1 MNEDHHEQFYAGD
14 EFHWGKEPNEF
25 VRSVLEFI
33 PEGEPLRAIGIGAGE
48 GRDTVF
54 FAERGFD
61 VLAVD
66 TAANGL
72 DKAIRLAR
80 ERGVEIGVR
89 EGDVNS
95 LELEDSFDLV
105 YSAGTIQY
113 LRPENREKQFAH
125 FQKRTNPGG
134 LHALLT
140 FVDDPDIPPAPDW
153 GENEFLYAPS
163 ELRKYYAGWRCLHFR
178 AFVFDDDSGGEPHK
192 HAVEEYVFE
201 KP

>member
-1 MNEDHHEQFYAGD
+1 MNEDHHQTLYETNEFY
-14 EFHWGKEPNEF
+14 WGKEPNDF
-25 VRSVLEFI
+25 ARRALDFI
-33 PEGEPLRAIGIGAGE
+33 PEGEPLRVIDIGAGE
-48 GRDTVF
+48 GRDSVF

-66 TAANGL
+66 AAPNGL
-72 DKAIRLAR
+72 EKATRLAK
-80 ERGVEIGVR
+80 ERGVEVEVR

-95 LELEDSFDLV
+95 LEPEGSFALV

-125 FQKRTNPGG
+125 FRERTAPGG
-134 LHALLT
+134 FHALLT
-140 FVDDPDIPPAPDW
+140 FVEDPEIPPAPDW
-153 GENEFLYAPS
+153 SENEFLYAPG
-163 ELRKYYAGWRCLHFR
+163 ELREYYAGWECLHSR

-192 HAVEEYVFE
+192 HAVEEYVFL